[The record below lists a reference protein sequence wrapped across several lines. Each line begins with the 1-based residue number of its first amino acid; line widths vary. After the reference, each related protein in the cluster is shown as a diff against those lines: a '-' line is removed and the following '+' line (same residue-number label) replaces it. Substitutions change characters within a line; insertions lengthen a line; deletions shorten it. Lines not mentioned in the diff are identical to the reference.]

1 MLSELHIENL
11 VGFRSITV
19 PLDNGLV
26 AVTGESG
33 SGKSVL
39 LHAIALAAGVR
50 ADPRMVGPWADELRV
65 DARLIDDAGEE
76 TVITRVVPRDGRSR
90 AYVDGR
96 PATVATLVRLSDDW
110 VDLHSQNE
118 QHRLRE
124 RSTQRRIVDTAGN
137 IDTTPLI
144 TLAEELSLIE
154 AELAAGGGNPEER
167 EREIDLATYHL
178 EEIERAAITDTDEEH
193 TLRKTAEVLG
203 DAEQVTALLDT
214 TIDLLDDDAAL
225 ATASTAMAGY
235 GALDAAATRLRSHLD
250 EQRDLVSEL
259 RSLRA
264 SIEDDPAALE
274 AVQNR
279 LSLLADLRR
288 RFGRDL
294 SAVLDY
300 ADGLRRRLAELADH
314 DGRRARL
321 TEQAAHIIDK
331 LAIVSTQVR
340 TQRRRAADDL
350 SARITSTLHALD
362 MDGTTLHIATDGTAG
377 EDVEFAIAAGPD
389 LPPLPLTKVASGG
402 EMARIMLAIDL
413 ADMSNTT
420 SRTVIL
426 DEVDAGLGGETV
438 DAVADVLQSL
448 AATRQVI
455 VVTHQPLVAARA
467 DHQISI
473 DRRGSDDGS
482 TSVVR
487 LDDEQRRS
495 EIARMLGDRLS
506 QGAHIRAEE
515 LLSTRGRSPHSG
527 SR

>member
-11 VGFRSITV
+11 VGFRSATV

-26 AVTGESG
+26 AITGESG

-39 LHAIALAAGVR
+39 LHAVALAAGVR

-65 DARLIDDAGEE
+65 DARLIDDDGEE

-96 PATVATLVRLSDDW
+96 PATVATLVRLSARW

-124 RSTQRRIVDTAGN
+124 RSTQRRIVDTAGE
-137 IDTTPLI
+137 IDTTAL
-144 TLAEELSLIE
+144 TALAEELSLIE
-154 AELAAGGGNPEER
+154 AELAASGGNPEER

-178 EEIERAAITDTDEEH
+178 EEIERAAITDTEEEN
-193 TLRKTAEVLG
+193 TLRRTAEVLG

-214 TIDLLDDDAAL
+214 TIGLLDDDADL
-225 ATASTAMAGY
+225 ASVSVTMAGY
-235 GALDAAATRLRSHLD
+235 GALDAVANRLRSHLD

-274 AVQNR
+274 AVQRR

-314 DGRRARL
+314 DGRQARL
-321 TEQAAHIIDK
+321 AAQAAQCHER
-331 LAIVSTQVR
+331 LTTVSEQVR
-340 TQRRRAADDL
+340 AHRRRAADDL
-350 SARITSTLHALD
+350 SAKITATLHALD
-362 MDGTTLHIATDGTAG
+362 MHGTTVHISTDGAAG
-377 EDVEFAIAAGPD
+377 EDVEFRIAAGAD
-389 LPPLPLTKVASGG
+389 LPPLPLAKVASGG

-413 ADMSNTT
+413 ADMSTT
-420 SRTVIL
+420 AKRTVVL

-448 AATRQVI
+448 ASTRQVI

-482 TSVVR
+482 TCAVR
-487 LDDEQRRS
+487 VDDEQRRG
-495 EIARMLGDRLS
+495 EIARMLGDRVS

-515 LLSTRGRSPHSG
+515 LLSAHDRSPRRG

>member
-11 VGFRSITV
+11 VGFRSVTV
-19 PLDNGLV
+19 PLGSGLV

-39 LHAIALAAGVR
+39 LHAIALVAGLR
-50 ADPRMVGPWADELRV
+50 ADPRMVGSWADELRV
-65 DARLIDDAGEE
+65 DARLTDDAGEE

-96 PATVATLVRLSDDW
+96 PATVATLVRLSEGW

-124 RSTQRRIVDTAGN
+124 RSTQRRIIDMAGG
-137 IDTTPLI
+137 IDTTAL
-144 TLAEELSLIE
+144 TALADELSMIE

-178 EEIERAAITDTDEEH
+178 EEIERANITETDEEN
-193 TLRKTAEVLG
+193 TLRRAAEMLG

-214 TIDLLDDDAAL
+214 TINLLDDDAGL
-225 ATASTAMAGY
+225 ASASVAMAGY

-259 RSLRA
+259 RALRA
-264 SIEDDPAALE
+264 SIEDDPAALQ

-300 ADGLRRRLAELADH
+300 AEGLRRRLAELADH
-314 DGRRARL
+314 DGHRTRL
-321 TEQAAHIIDK
+321 AEQAAQCHDR
-331 LAIVSTQVR
+331 LAKISEQVR
-340 TQRRRAADDL
+340 GQRRCAADDL
-350 SARITSTLHALD
+350 SARITATLHALD
-362 MDGTTLHIATDGTAG
+362 MNDTRLHISTAGTAG

-413 ADMSNTT
+413 ADMSTT
-420 SRTVIL
+420 SGRTVIL

-467 DHQISI
+467 EHQISI
-473 DRRGSDDGS
+473 DRRKSDDGS
-482 TSVVR
+482 TCVVR
-487 LDDEQRRS
+487 LDDDQRHG
-495 EIARMLGDRLS
+495 EIARMLGDRSS

-515 LLSTRGRSPHSG
+515 LLSVHHRSPRRG
-527 SR
+527 